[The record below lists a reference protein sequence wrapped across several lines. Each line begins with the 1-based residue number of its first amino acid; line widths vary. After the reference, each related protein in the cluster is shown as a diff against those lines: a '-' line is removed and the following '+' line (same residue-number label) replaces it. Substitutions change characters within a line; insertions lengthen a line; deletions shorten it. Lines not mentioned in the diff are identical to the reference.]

1 MKQNH
6 PYGQW
11 PSPINAEMLTQQ
23 SAKLSEVRSCNQY
36 DKNSESIFWL
46 ESRPAEKG
54 RNALVQLSAGIASD
68 VLPAPHSIRT
78 RAHEY
83 GGANY
88 LVTPERIFCVLDAD
102 QRIYFIDRTTQVLT
116 PLSPEGLSVPNV
128 QYRYAD
134 FSWDE
139 TRKRLISVREDHS
152 LANHTQKIEE
162 RSEIIA
168 IDLNGNVTI
177 LVSGAD
183 FYSNPRFNPAY
194 DKLSYL
200 CWNHPQMP
208 WDGTE
213 CYCADLNAAG
223 EATKTQLIAGG
234 KTESIF
240 QPQWSPN
247 GELFFVSDRNNWW
260 NIYRH
265 TFYRASAD
273 DLKNASDNDSKSAMD
288 LKRTSAGGSVGA
300 EIVCDMP
307 AEFATPQWVFGM
319 STYGFLN
326 AQEIFCCFSQ
336 HGQWQLGLIDITSK
350 TLTPVPSEFNDIAGI
365 HCHNSHAYFFAA
377 SPTQSHGLYDF
388 HDQKIKSLF
397 AISKSRL
404 TPDDIAPPQAISFT
418 TSDNETAHGFYYAP
432 KNKRAPK
439 NKHIAAPHNTLPPL
453 LVMCHGGP
461 TGATE
466 TSLNLKIQFWT
477 SRGFAVLD
485 VNYRGSTGYGRQ
497 YRDRLKS
504 NWGIT
509 DVIDVCSG
517 ANYLIERG
525 LVDKNK
531 IAIRGSSAGGYT
543 VLAALT
549 FSDTFTVGASLYGI
563 GDLEALAKDT
573 HKFEARY
580 LDSLVGDYPKEKMI
594 YRARSPIH
602 HIDQLICPVIFLQGL
617 KDKVVPPSQAEAMV
631 AALTAKGIKNAY
643 VTFAEEGHGFRQ
655 AESIQKAIEAELEF
669 YLEVFNW

>member
-1 MKQNH
+1 MNNLN
-6 PYGQW
+6 PTDYGNW
-11 PSPINAEMLTQQ
+11 PSPITAEMLTQQ
-23 SAKLSEVRSCNQY
+23 SAKLSEPQACGR
-36 DKNSESIFWL
+36 DLFWL

-54 RNALVQLSAGIASD
+54 RNALVQFADGTRKD
-68 VLPAPHSIRT
+68 VLAEPRSIRT

-83 GGANY
+83 GGASY

-102 QRIYFIDRTTQVLT
+102 QRIYSIDRATQSLT
-116 PLSPEGLSVPNV
+116 ALSPEAPLAFENKW
-128 QYRYAD
+128 RYAD
-134 FSWDE
+134 FCWDK
-139 TRKRLISVREDHS
+139 TRQRLICVREDHS
-152 LANHTQKIEE
+152 IADHNAIPKIDE
-162 RSEIIA
+162 RSEIVS
-168 IDLNGNVTI
+168 IDLNGKVNI
-177 LVSGAD
+177 LVTGAD
-183 FYSNPRFNPAY
+183 FYSNPRLNSTG

-213 CYCADLNAAG
+213 CYCADLNSSG
-223 EATKTQLIAGG
+223 DIIGTHLIAGS

-247 GELFFVSDRNNWW
+247 DELFFVSDRNNWW
-260 NIYRH
+260 NIYR
-265 TFYRASAD
+265 Y
-273 DLKNASDNDSKSAMD
+273 SKQ
-288 LKRTSAGGSVGA
+288 GV
-300 EIVCDMP
+300 EIVCDMA

-326 AQEIFCCFSQ
+326 DQKIFCCFSKD
-336 HGQWQLGLIDITSK
+336 GQWNLGVINIAQKTLAKIQNEFKDITS
-350 TLTPVPSEFNDIAGI
+350 I
-365 HCHNSHAYFFAA
+365 HCYNQQAYFLAA
-377 SPTQSHGLYDF
+377 SATQSSSLYRF
-388 HDQKIKSLF
+388 RNLLIESILPLHVNQLS
-397 AISKSRL
+397 S
-404 TPDDIAPPQAISFT
+404 DDIAQPEAISFA
-418 TSDNETAHGFYYAP
+418 TSDNEIAHGFYYTP
-432 KNKRAPK
+432 KNKNIIAPENIK
-439 NKHIAAPHNTLPPL
+439 PPL
-453 LVMCHGGP
+453 IVMCHGGP

-466 TSLNLKIQFWT
+466 TSLNIKIQFWT

-497 YRDRLKS
+497 YRDRLKN
-504 NWGIT
+504 NWGVT

-549 FSDTFTVGASLYGI
+549 FSGTFNAGASLYGI

-580 LDSLVGDYPKEKMI
+580 LDSLVGAYPADKEI
-594 YRARSPIH
+594 YRARSPIN
-602 HIDQLICPVIFLQGL
+602 HIEQLNCPVIFLQGL
-617 KDKVVPPSQAEAMV
+617 KDKVVPPNQAEAMV
-631 AALTAKGIKNAY
+631 AALTEKGIKNAY

-655 AESIQKAIEAELEF
+655 AESIQKAIEAELKF
-669 YLEVFNW
+669 YQEVFQKED

>member
-1 MKQNH
+1 MKQIH

-11 PSPINAEMLTQQ
+11 PSPVTAEMLTQQ
-23 SAKLSEVRSCNQY
+23 SAKISEIRACDDSV
-36 DKNSESIFWL
+36 FWL
-46 ESRPAEKG
+46 ESRPSEKG
-54 RNALVQLSAGIASD
+54 RNALVQLSPAGTLSD

-83 GGANY
+83 GGSSY
-88 LVTPERIFCVLDAD
+88 LVTAERIFCVLDAD
-102 QRIYFIDRTTQVLT
+102 QRIYSIDRNTQVLT
-116 PLSPEGLSVPNV
+116 PLSPEWLSVSET
-128 QYRYAD
+128 QFRYAD

-139 TRKRLISVREDHS
+139 TRKRLICVREDHS
-152 LANHTQKIEE
+152 QADHAKKIEE
-162 RSEIIA
+162 RSEIVA
-168 IDLNGNVTI
+168 IDLSGNVNV

-183 FYSNPRFNPAY
+183 FYSNPRLNPAG

-213 CYCADLNAAG
+213 CYCADLNSAG
-223 EATKTQLIAGG
+223 EIINTQLIAGS
-234 KTESIF
+234 KTESVF
-240 QPQWSPN
+240 QPQWSPA

-260 NIYRH
+260 NLYRH
-265 TFYRASAD
+265 TD
-273 DLKNASDNDSKSAMD
+273 I
-288 LKRTSAGGSVGA
+288 GS
-300 EIVCDMP
+300 EIMCDMP

-326 AQEIFCCFSQ
+326 AQNIFCCFSQ
-336 HGQWQLGLIDITSK
+336 NGQWQLGLIDIAPK
-350 TLTPVPSEFNDIAGI
+350 TLKVIKSEFNDIAGI
-365 HCHNSHAYFFAA
+365 HCHNEHAYFFAA
-377 SPTQSHGLYDF
+377 STTQPNTLYHF
-388 HDQKIKSLF
+388 YQQEIKPLI
-397 AISKSRL
+397 AASKSVL
-404 TPDDIAPPQAISFT
+404 TQDDIAQPQPISFV

-432 KNKRAPK
+432 KNKLVVAPE
-439 NKHIAAPHNTLPPL
+439 NTLPPL
-453 LVMCHGGP
+453 IVMCHGGP

-485 VNYRGSTGYGRQ
+485 VNYRGSTGYGRH
-497 YRDRLKS
+497 YRDRLKN

-517 ANYLIERG
+517 ANYLIEHG

-549 FSDTFTVGASLYGI
+549 FSDTFKAGASLYGI

-580 LDSLVGDYPKEKMI
+580 LDSLVGEYPKEKAT
-594 YRARSPIH
+594 YHARSPIH
-602 HIDQLICPVIFLQGL
+602 HIDQLNCPVIFLQGL
-617 KDKVVPPSQAEAMV
+617 KDKVVPPTQAEAMV
-631 AALTAKGIKNAY
+631 AALTKKGIKNAY

-655 AESIQKAIEAELEF
+655 AETIEKAIHAEFMF
-669 YLEVFNW
+669 YRDVFQIQP

>member
-1 MKQNH
+1 MKQTH

-11 PSPINAEMLTQQ
+11 PSPITAEMLTQQ
-23 SAKLSEVRSCNQY
+23 SAKLSEIRAC
-36 DKNSESIFWL
+36 DDTLFWL

-54 RNALVQLSAGIASD
+54 RNALVQLSAAGIASD

-83 GGANY
+83 GGASY
-88 LVTPERIFCVLDAD
+88 LVTNNYIFCVLDAD
-102 QRIYFIDRTTQVLT
+102 QRIYTIDRTTQALT
-116 PLSPEGLSVPNV
+116 PLSPEGSLASETK
-128 QYRYAD
+128 YRYAD
-134 FSWDE
+134 FCWDE
-139 TRKRLISVREDHS
+139 HRQRLMCVREDHS
-152 LANHTQKIEE
+152 HADHAKKIAE

-168 IDLNGNVTI
+168 IDLHSNTSV

-183 FYSNPRFNPAY
+183 FYSNPRLSPEG

-223 EATKTQLIAGG
+223 DIINTQLIAGS
-234 KTESIF
+234 KTESVF
-240 QPQWSPN
+240 QPQWSPS

-260 NIYRH
+260 NIYQH
-265 TFYRASAD
+265 SCD
-273 DLKNASDNDSKSAMD
+273 
-288 LKRTSAGGSVGA
+288 GIQV
-300 EIVCDMP
+300 VCALD

-326 AQEIFCCFSQ
+326 AQEIFCYFSQ
-336 HGQWQLGLIDITSK
+336 GGQWQLGVIDIAAK
-350 TLTPVPSEFNDIAGI
+350 TLNIIQSEFTDITGI
-365 HCHNSHAYFFAA
+365 HCHKERAYFFAA
-377 SPTQSHGLYDF
+377 SAMQANGLYCFNKQTLRALRTTGQHLLTHED
-388 HDQKIKSLF
+388 
-397 AISKSRL
+397 ISV
-404 TPDDIAPPQAISFT
+404 AQAISFST
-418 TSDNETAHGFYYAP
+418 RDNEIAHGFYYAP
-432 KNKRAPK
+432 KNKLISAPE
-439 NKHIAAPHNTLPPL
+439 NTLPPL

-461 TGATE
+461 TGAAE
-466 TSLNLKIQFWT
+466 TSLNLKLQFWT

-497 YRDRLKS
+497 YRDRLKN

-549 FSDTFTVGASLYGI
+549 FSDVFKAGASLYGI
-563 GDLEALAKDT
+563 GDLAALASDT

-580 LDSLVGDYPKEKMI
+580 LDSLVGEFPKEKAV
-594 YRARSPIH
+594 YDARSPIH
-602 HIDQLICPVIFLQGL
+602 HIEQLNCPVIFFQGL
-617 KDKVVPPSQAEAMV
+617 KDKVVPPAQAEAMV
-631 AALTAKGIKNAY
+631 AALTNKGIKTAY

-655 AESIQKAIEAELEF
+655 AETIQQAASAELAF
-669 YLEVFNW
+669 YEDVFNTKES

>member
-1 MKQNH
+1 MKQIH
-6 PYGQW
+6 PHGQW
-11 PSPINAEMLTQQ
+11 PSPVTAEMLTQQ
-23 SAKLSEVRSCNQY
+23 SAKISEIRACDDCV
-36 DKNSESIFWL
+36 FWL

-54 RNALVQLSAGIASD
+54 RNALVQLSPAGTLSD
-68 VLPAPHSIRT
+68 VLPAPHSVRT

-83 GGANY
+83 GGASY
-88 LVTPERIFCVLDAD
+88 LVTPEGIFCVLDAD
-102 QRIYFIDRTTQVLT
+102 QRIYIIDRNTQVLT
-116 PLSPEGLSVPNV
+116 PLSPEELSVSETPF
-128 QYRYAD
+128 RYAD

-139 TRKRLISVREDHS
+139 NRKRLICVREDHS
-152 LANHTQKIEE
+152 QADHELHIEE

-168 IDLNGNVTI
+168 IDLNGNVEV

-183 FYSNPRFNPAY
+183 FYSNPRLNSAG

-213 CYCADLNAAG
+213 CYCADLNSAG
-223 EATKTQLIAGG
+223 KIIHTQLIAGS
-234 KTESIF
+234 KTESVF
-240 QPQWSPN
+240 QPQWSPA

-260 NIYRH
+260 NLYRY
-265 TFYRASAD
+265 TD
-273 DLKNASDNDSKSAMD
+273 M
-288 LKRTSAGGSVGA
+288 GA

-326 AQEIFCCFSQ
+326 AQNIFCCFSQ
-336 HGQWQLGLIDITSK
+336 NGQWQLGFIDITSK
-350 TLTPVPSEFNDIAGI
+350 TLKVIQSEFNDISGI
-365 HCHNSHAYFFAA
+365 HCHNQHAYFLAA
-377 SPTQSHGLYDF
+377 SATQPNTLYRF
-388 HDQKIKSLF
+388 YQQEITPLIP
-397 AISKSRL
+397 ASKSVL
-404 TPDDIAPPQAISFT
+404 TQDDIALPQPISFV
-418 TSDNETAHGFYYAP
+418 TSDSETAHGFYYAP
-432 KNKRAPK
+432 KNKLVVAPD
-439 NKHIAAPHNTLPPL
+439 NILPPL
-453 LVMCHGGP
+453 IVMCHGGP

-485 VNYRGSTGYGRQ
+485 VNYRGSTGYGRH

-517 ANYLIERG
+517 ANYLIEHG

-549 FSDTFTVGASLYGI
+549 FSDTFKAGASLYGI

-580 LDSLVGDYPKEKMI
+580 LDSLVGEYPKEKAT
-594 YRARSPIH
+594 YHARSPIH
-602 HIDQLICPVIFLQGL
+602 HIDQLNCPVIFLQGL

-631 AALTAKGIKNAY
+631 AALTKKGIKNAY

-655 AESIQKAIEAELEF
+655 AESIQKVIEAELEF
-669 YLEVFNW
+669 YLEVFS

>member
-1 MKQNH
+1 MKQIY

-11 PSPINAEMLTQQ
+11 PSPITAEMLTQQ
-23 SAKLSEVRSCNQY
+23 SAKLSEVRSCG
-36 DKNSESIFWL
+36 ESVFWL

-54 RNALVQLSAGIASD
+54 RNALVQLSTEGKSSD
-68 VLPAPHSIRT
+68 VLPAPHSVRT

-83 GGANY
+83 GGASY
-88 LVTPERIFCVLDAD
+88 LVTAERIFCVLDAD
-102 QRIYFIDRTTQVLT
+102 QRIYIIDRNTQALR
-116 PLSPEGLSVPNV
+116 PLSPEGNF
-128 QYRYAD
+128 RYAD

-139 TRKRLISVREDHS
+139 KRQRLICVREDHS
-152 LANHTQKIEE
+152 NTDHATKIEE

-183 FYSNPRFNPAY
+183 FYSNPRLNPTF
-194 DKLSYL
+194 DKVSYL
-200 CWNHPQMP
+200 CWSHPQMP

-213 CYCADLNAAG
+213 CYCADINTTG
-223 EATKTQLIAGG
+223 EIIHTRLIAGS

-247 GELFFVSDRNNWW
+247 GKLFFVSDRNNWW
-260 NIYRH
+260 NIYH
-265 TFYRASAD
+265 YT
-273 DLKNASDNDSKSAMD
+273 KN
-288 LKRTSAGGSVGA
+288 GV
-300 EIVCDMP
+300 EIVCDIP

-326 AQEIFCCFSQ
+326 EREIFCCFSQ
-336 HGQWQLGLIDITSK
+336 NGQWQLGLIDITSK
-350 TLTPVPSEFNDIAGI
+350 TLTAIQSEFKDIAGV
-365 HCHNSHAYFFAA
+365 HCINEHAYFFAA
-377 SPTQSHGLYDF
+377 SATQSNALYSF
-388 HDQKIKSLF
+388 HKQTITPL
-397 AISKSRL
+397 IITSKSAL
-404 TPDDIAPPQAISFT
+404 TPDDIAQPQAIIFA
-418 TSDNETAHGFYYAP
+418 TSDNESAHAFYYAP
-432 KNKRAPK
+432 KSKLIIAPE
-439 NKHIAAPHNTLPPL
+439 NTLPPL
-453 LVMCHGGP
+453 IVMCHGGP

-477 SRGFAVLD
+477 NRGFAVLD

-497 YRDRLKS
+497 YRDRLKG

-517 ANYLIERG
+517 AQYLIDRE

-543 VLAALT
+543 VLAALA
-549 FSDTFTVGASLYGI
+549 FGDIFKAGASLYGI
-563 GDLEALAKDT
+563 GDLEALATDT

-580 LDSLVGDYPKEKMI
+580 LDSLVGEYPKEKAV
-594 YRARSPIH
+594 YHARSPIH
-602 HIDQLICPVIFLQGL
+602 HIDQLNCPVIFLQGL
-617 KDKVVPPSQAEAMV
+617 KDKVVPPTQAEAMV
-631 AALTAKGIKNAY
+631 AALTKKGIKNAY

-655 AESIQKAIEAELEF
+655 AESIQKAIEAELNF
-669 YLEVFNW
+669 YQEVFGENEQYN